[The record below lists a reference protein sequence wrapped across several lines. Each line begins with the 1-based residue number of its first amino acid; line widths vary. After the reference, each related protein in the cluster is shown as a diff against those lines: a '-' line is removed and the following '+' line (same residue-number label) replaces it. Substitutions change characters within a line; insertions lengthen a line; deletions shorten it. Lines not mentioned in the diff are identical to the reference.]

1 MQQRLQKNR
10 KTRISIYTGELF
22 NNYDFDLDLLHQMD
36 EQSGASEVELIL
48 SESDKLALEYHSN
61 GELLGTLYLT
71 N

>member
-1 MQQRLQKNR
+1 
-10 KTRISIYTGELF
+10 
-22 NNYDFDLDLLHQMD
+22 MD
-36 EQSGASEVELIL
+36 VQSGDSEVELIL